1 VWAIAVK
8 EFNQLRRDRR
18 MLAMLIAIPLLL
30 LVVFGYAASFDVSSV
45 STVVV
50 GPRADIVSTHLPPL
64 FDVRRTDSGQNR
76 DDAVSALRD
85 GAETAAVVTAADGS
99 MRVLV
104 DGTDLFAAR
113 AVSAGGNAAHL
124 SVDVLF
130 NPDLT
135 TSVIMVP
142 GLIGIVLV
150 FVGTLATALGVV
162 RERQA
167 GTLEQLAVMPF
178 HAWEV
183 FLGKVVP
190 YFLVATLD
198 TAIVVTAGITLFGV
212 PFTGAVG
219 TFALGV
225 LLFLFVTLGIGV
237 LISTVSQN
245 QGQAMQLAM
254 MTLLPQV
261 LLSGL
266 LFPIASM
273 AAGVRWISYVLPLT
287 YFIQVSRGVLV
298 KATPIGAL
306 WFPLAMLAVLGVAV
320 FGLSVLRFRRDLAP
334 KALR

>member
-1 VWAIAVK
+1 MWAIAVK

-45 STVVV
+45 PTVVV
-50 GPRADIVSTHLPPL
+50 GPRADVVSTHLPAL

-76 DDAVSALRD
+76 DDAVEALRD
-85 GAETAAVVTAADGS
+85 GGETAAVVTAADGS
-99 MRVLV
+99 VRVLV

-124 SVDVLF
+124 SVEVLF
-130 NPDLT
+130 NPSLT

-178 HAWEV
+178 RAWQV

-190 YFLVATLD
+190 YFLVAALD

-212 PFTGAVG
+212 PFTGEVG

-266 LFPIASM
+266 LFPITSM

-306 WFPLAMLAVLGVAV
+306 WFPLVMLAVLGVAV